1 MTALMASWPAITVR
15 RSRKYF
21 STSPAAAFR
30 RARREPTRHAPGD
43 RAASHQCDDPALL
56 VSPDVVVA
64 ASFGIDL
71 LAGAADHHLGIP
83 AELHLAN
90 VGVFRARRRHADRR
104 GHPVGHPVSRAT
116 RLFDLVSRGD
126 VGAQSRQ
133 PDDEPAKAD
142 RVPDRADGHEPDPAR
157 DRRHSD
163 DGAGDD
169 FLRFQFLRHRAAADR
184 VLLQSD
190 FHQLV
195 ARHFR
200 LGPGAA
206 QWLGGGE
213 HRLDADVRGDAA
225 GLRLLSGNGAAA
237 LAAIC
242 RLGVA
247 ADLRLRGNAGV
258 ADRPCI
264 SGRSHG
270 RGAADQ
276 RRALYCIICDISCA
290 FAQRPAAR
298 FTDPGRRIESLILYL
313 RDLWLPSGVDILICS
328 FLLIDALLRIR
339 HYGAMQKRLEEYMP
353 IGEFGGAPPLV
364 AKGSPALTTPM
375 YWMYE
380 MAQAS
385 LNPARAMTDAT
396 KLLFQNPLNPWSR
409 TEFGKSV
416 AAGCELF
423 ERTTRRYGKPEWG
436 LNDTEVNGVRTP
448 IEIRV
453 VWEKSF
459 CRLLYF
465 DRKLTR
471 PLRSPQP
478 RVLIVAPMSGHYAT
492 LLRGTVEAFLP
503 THEVYITDW
512 SDARM
517 VPLTEGRFDLDDYVD
532 YIIEMLHTLG
542 GNMHII
548 AVCQP
553 SVPVVAAVSIM
564 EAERDPFVPVSMT
577 LMGGPIDTRRNP
589 TAVNN
594 LAAERG
600 IDWFRSHV
608 ITKVPFPHPGVMR
621 DVYPGFLQLNGFIS
635 MNLDRHMDAHKNLF
649 KDLVKGDGDL
659 VDKHRDFYDEYLAV
673 MDLTVEGENDD
684 ISGLGQTEAT
694 HALCSAIPEL
704 RRVHYV
710 QKGVG
715 HYGVF
720 NGSRFK
726 SEIVPRISDFM
737 VSAANAKPSLRA
749 AAE

>member
-1 MTALMASWPAITVR
+1 
-15 RSRKYF
+15 
-21 STSPAAAFR
+21 
-30 RARREPTRHAPGD
+30 
-43 RAASHQCDDPALL
+43 
-56 VSPDVVVA
+56 
-64 ASFGIDL
+64 
-71 LAGAADHHLGIP
+71 
-83 AELHLAN
+83 
-90 VGVFRARRRHADRR
+90 
-104 GHPVGHPVSRAT
+104 
-116 RLFDLVSRGD
+116 
-126 VGAQSRQ
+126 
-133 PDDEPAKAD
+133 
-142 RVPDRADGHEPDPAR
+142 
-157 DRRHSD
+157 
-163 DGAGDD
+163 
-169 FLRFQFLRHRAAADR
+169 
-184 VLLQSD
+184 
-190 FHQLV
+190 
-195 ARHFR
+195 
-200 LGPGAA
+200 
-206 QWLGGGE
+206 
-213 HRLDADVRGDAA
+213 
-225 GLRLLSGNGAAA
+225 
-237 LAAIC
+237 
-242 RLGVA
+242 
-247 ADLRLRGNAGV
+247 
-258 ADRPCI
+258 
-264 SGRSHG
+264 
-270 RGAADQ
+270 
-276 RRALYCIICDISCA
+276 
-290 FAQRPAAR
+290 
-298 FTDPGRRIESLILYL
+298 
-313 RDLWLPSGVDILICS
+313 
-328 FLLIDALLRIR
+328 
-339 HYGAMQKRLEEYMP
+339 MP
-353 IGEFGGAPPLV
+353 IGEFGKAPPL
-364 AKGSPALTTPM
+364 AAEGSPVLTTPM

-380 MAQAS
+380 MGQAS
-385 LNPARAMTDAT
+385 LNPARAVTDAT
-396 KLLFQNPLNPWSR
+396 KLLFQNPMNPWSH
-409 TEFGKSV
+409 TEFGKSI

-436 LNDTEVNGVRTP
+436 LDTTEVNGVRTA
-448 IEIRV
+448 IEVRSI
-453 VWEKSF
+453 WEKPF

-471 PLRSPQP
+471 PLRVPQP

-517 VPLTEGRFDLDDYVD
+517 VPLAAGRFDLEDYVD
-532 YIIEMLHTLG
+532 YLIEMLHELG

-564 EAERDPFVPVSMT
+564 EAEHDPFVPLSMT

-589 TAVNN
+589 TAVND

-600 IDWFRSHV
+600 IDWFRNNV

-649 KDLVKGDGDL
+649 MNLVKGDGDL

-673 MDLTVEGENDD
+673 MDLSAEYYLQTVDLVFVKHALPKGEMTHRGKPVDPSKITRVALMTVEGEKDD

-694 HALCSAIPEL
+694 HGLCSAIPDH

-737 VSAANAKPSLRA
+737 VSSADVKPPLAA